1 MVKCKPERK
10 DKALKKGI
18 LIAID
23 GLDGSGKETQSN
35 ALCAFLQNKGIKHR
49 CVSFPN
55 YNTKGCSL
63 VELYLKGEFGEDPMA
78 VNAYAASSFFAMDRY
93 SSYMLD
99 WKKDYEEGIV
109 IIANRYTSAN
119 LVHQMAKLPED
130 ERQGFMEWLV
140 AYEYGLLG
148 LPKPD
153 GVIYLC
159 LPPQI
164 SESLVQKR
172 CDSTGVTKDIHEK
185 NSGFL
190 AASYKAALYAS
201 EKCGWHRV
209 DCVKEGSLRSIEDIG
224 GEVADLA
231 MDIINRA

>member
-1 MVKCKPERK
+1 M
-10 DKALKKGI
+10 KKGI

-23 GLDGSGKETQSN
+23 GLDGSGKETQSRE
-35 ALCAFLQNKGIKHR
+35 LCRFLEERGIKYK
-49 CVSFPN
+49 CISFPN

-63 VELYLKGEFGEDPMA
+63 VEMYLQGQFGEDPMA

-99 WKKDYEEGIV
+99 WKKDYEEGTV

-119 LVHQMAKLPED
+119 LVHQMAKLSG
-130 ERQGFMEWLV
+130 ERRHGFMEWLTG
-140 AYEYGLLG
+140 YEYGLLG

-159 LPPQI
+159 LPPEV

-172 CDSTGVTKDIHEK
+172 CDSTGAVKDIHEK
-185 NSGFL
+185 NSAFL
-190 AASYKAALYAS
+190 ASSYSAALYAA
-201 EKCGWHRV
+201 ENCGWHKV
-209 DCVKEGSLRSIEDIG
+209 DCVKNGVLRSIEDIAA
-224 GEVADLA
+224 EVSSIALS
-231 MDIINRA
+231 IINGN

>member
-1 MVKCKPERK
+1 M
-10 DKALKKGI
+10 KKGV

-23 GLDGSGKETQSN
+23 GLDGSGKETQSRR
-35 ALCAFLQNKGIKHR
+35 LCEYLEKQGIRYR

-63 VELYLKGEFGEDPMA
+63 VEQYLGGDFGEDPMA

-99 WKKDYEEGIV
+99 WKKDYEEGAV

-119 LVHQMAKLPED
+119 LVHQMAKLSEG
-130 ERQGFMEWLV
+130 ERGAFMEWLTG
-140 AYEYGLLG
+140 YEYGLLG
-148 LPKPD
+148 LPEPD

-159 LPPQI
+159 VPPAV

-172 CDSTGVTKDIHEK
+172 CDTTGALKDIHEK

-190 AASYKAALYAS
+190 AASYSAALYAS
-201 EKCGWHRV
+201 EQCGWHRI
-209 DCVKEGSLRSIEDIG
+209 DCVSGGDMRSIEDIG
-224 GEVADLA
+224 AEVASVVDGILGKA
-231 MDIINRA
+231 Q

>member
-1 MVKCKPERK
+1 M
-10 DKALKKGI
+10 KKGI

-23 GLDGSGKETQSN
+23 GLDGSGKETQSK
-35 ALCAFLQNKGIKHR
+35 ALCKYLEQQGIKHR
-49 CVSFPN
+49 CISFPN

-63 VELYLKGEFGEDPMA
+63 VEMYLKGEFGDDPMA

-99 WKKDYEEGIV
+99 WKKDYEDGTV

-130 ERQGFMEWLV
+130 ARQDFMEWLMG
-140 AYEYGLLG
+140 YEYGLLG

-159 LPPQI
+159 LPPQV

-185 NSGFL
+185 NSSFL
-190 AASYKAALYAS
+190 AASYNAALYAS
-201 EKCGWHRV
+201 EKCGWHRI
-209 DCVKEGSLRSIEDIG
+209 DCVRDGVLRSIEDIS
-224 GEVADLA
+224 GELVSLA
-231 MDIINRA
+231 MDIIIRS